1 MGAALAVNYSLD
13 AIKDKNLRPADALVL
28 ISPAIGVSAV
38 AALAVWQSR
47 LSSIPGLQKLAWNS
61 IGPEY
66 DPYKYNSF
74 AINAGDQMYRLTQAI
89 GNKLSILRVETGT
102 AAFPRTMAVI
112 SLVDATVSMQDVVTH
127 LFDKLDNKG
136 NELVVFDIN
145 RHENLTMFMKDD
157 PIEEYRALLKR
168 SQLNYDLTFYT
179 NESEDSDSVIAHRWL
194 KSNGDRS
201 RKQGWSGRA
210 MFILC
215 RM

>member
-1 MGAALAVNYSLD
+1 
-13 AIKDKNLRPADALVL
+13 
-28 ISPAIGVSAV
+28 
-38 AALAVWQSR
+38 
-47 LSSIPGLQKLAWNS
+47 
-61 IGPEY
+61 
-66 DPYKYNSF
+66 
-74 AINAGDQMYRLTQAI
+74 
-89 GNKLSILRVETGT
+89 
-102 AAFPRTMAVI
+102 MAVI

-179 NESEDSDSVIAHRWL
+179 NESEDSDSVITHRWL

-201 RKQGWSGRA
+201 IEKTGLVWPTHVYSLSHVALPFPPTDSLYGSAPEDDEGLHIGQLEIKGERGIFSISASDMLRLRYNPFYSTMQQQIIDFLEKSPA
-210 MFILC
+210 N
-215 RM
+215 